1 LGSES
6 SLYPY
11 VTGSL
16 ASDLFIVAVTL
27 ISSGFF
33 SASETALTGLSEAKA
48 RRLVEA
54 GPKRNAALQL
64 WLDRP
69 NRVLT
74 AILIGNNVVNTFAG
88 VFSATLAE
96 RIFQSSSIAIATGV
110 TTVALLIVGEITPKT
125 FAKHNAERLAPLV
138 MPIIVLTYYVTFPA
152 VVVFTALSKSLVKLS
167 GGEISRTGPFI
178 TEEDIAYMVQLGQQE
193 GVLAEH
199 EEKLITS
206 VLEFGDTV
214 VRECMVPRTD
224 IVALPLNGSLD
235 DVLKVVLEG
244 GHSRMPVY
252 EETIDKVKGFFYAKD
267 LLAVLPHSAEGFSV
281 ATHLKEPFF
290 VPELMKV
297 SELLKEFQRR
307 KVHVAVVV
315 DEYGGTAGLVSLED
329 IIEELVGDIEDE
341 YDEVSEDELKRI
353 DDEHFEGPGK
363 VSIHDVA
370 EALNIEF
377 PADGA
382 YETLGGFLIANA
394 GKMPSSGERVRYGGW
409 VFTVKE
415 ADDRIVGKVEIDREM
430 HRLDNVP
437 SDESGPV
444 ESIAANG

>member
-1 LGSES
+1 
-6 SLYPY
+6 

-16 ASDLFIVAVTL
+16 ASDAFVMGVAL
-27 ISSGFF
+27 LLSALF

-54 GPKRNAALQL
+54 GPSRNKSLQL

-74 AILIGNNVVNTFAG
+74 AILIGNNIVNTFAG
-88 VFSATLAE
+88 VFAATLAE
-96 RIFQSSSIAIATGV
+96 NLFESSAIAIATGV
-110 TTVALLIVGEITPKT
+110 TTVALLVVGEITPKT

-138 MPIIVLTYYVTFPA
+138 MPFIVVTYTVTFPA
-152 VVVFTALSKSLVKLS
+152 VVFFTALSKALVRLS
-167 GGEISRTGPFI
+167 GGEVTRTGPFI

-267 LLAVLPHSAEGFSV
+267 LLAVLPHASAGFSV
-281 ATHLKEPFF
+281 AAHLKEPFF

-341 YDEVSEDELKRI
+341 YDEVSEDELKKV
-353 DDEHFEGPGK
+353 DDDHYYGPGK
-363 VSIHDVA
+363 VSIYDVA
-370 EALNIEF
+370 DTLGIEF

-394 GKMPSSGERVRYGGW
+394 GKMPSAGERVRFGGW
-409 VFTVKE
+409 VFTVTE
-415 ADDRIVGKVEIDREM
+415 ADDRIVARVEIDREM
-430 HRLDNVP
+430 HRLDDMP
-437 SDESGPV
+437 SDEGPAQTPL
-444 ESIAANG
+444 AANG